1 MSSSNAPYCIER
13 VNCER
18 TWFLNNLSLLLI
30 YLESLMNIIM
40 NIGVNNLEEIY
51 TNEEQN
57 FIGRADTVFVA
68 GLIFSRKCIYLKLIR
83 ARLPRKA

>member
-1 MSSSNAPYCIER
+1 
-13 VNCER
+13 
-18 TWFLNNLSLLLI
+18 
-30 YLESLMNIIM
+30 MNIIM